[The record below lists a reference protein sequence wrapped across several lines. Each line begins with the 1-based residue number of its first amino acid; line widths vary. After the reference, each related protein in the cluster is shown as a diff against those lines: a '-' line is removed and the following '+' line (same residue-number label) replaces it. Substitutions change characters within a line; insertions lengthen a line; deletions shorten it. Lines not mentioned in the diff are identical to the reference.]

1 MAASENQQLN
11 ELYEF
16 GPFRVDSE
24 KEVLLRAGHPVPLTP
39 KTFQI
44 LLVLVRHHK
53 EVVTKDDLMK
63 AVWPETYVE
72 EANLSRN
79 IFMLRK
85 ALGENPQD
93 HQYILTVPGRGYRF
107 AENVRLVPEHEVTV
121 VAAQHSKVEVQVK
134 ETKPWA
140 SLWAAAAILLIAMV
154 LFASDAGSLRS
165 KMLSGWSAT
174 PKIRSLA
181 VLPLTNMS
189 GDPEQE
195 YFADAMTEELITEL
209 SHIGALKVTSRTSV
223 MPYKGEKKPLPQIA
237 RELNVDA
244 VMEGSVLRSGNRV
257 RVAAHMIYA
266 PTDQNLMA
274 ETYERDLGDVLRLQR
289 EVAEAI
295 AQKVRLELTPEEELR
310 LHQARE
316 VNPEAYQAYLMAQRF
331 DQEKRQG
338 IEKAKSYYEYA
349 IQKDPG
355 FALAY
360 LGLARAYRDF
370 GEFRW
375 LSPQDAYPPAI
386 QAVRKALELDEK
398 NCGAHWTLA
407 HLTWRYEW
415 DWETTE
421 REFRYAPELCPNTAA
436 AHWQLAFYLGWSG
449 RGTEALTENAKTQEL
464 DPRRP
469 DLLRLQA
476 LIDYHVRNYK
486 AMTEVSRQDVA
497 ANANS
502 WVAHYLLG
510 IGYEGTGQTLQAIP
524 ECQKAVELSG
534 GDQDP
539 AAALAHA
546 YATLGRRAEAE
557 KILGE
562 WQRQSQTSYVSPYM
576 IATVYASLGEKNKA
590 FEYLEKAY
598 QERSSDLPYFLRADL
613 RIDSLRSDPR
623 FQDLLRRMN
632 FPQ

>member
-1 MAASENQQLN
+1 MSASESQQLK

-24 KEVLLRAGHPVPLTP
+24 REVLLRAGQPVPLTP

-53 EVVTKDDLMK
+53 EVVTKDNLMK
-63 AVWPETYVE
+63 AVWPDTYVE

-85 ALGENPQD
+85 ALGESPQD

-107 AENVRLVPEHEVTV
+107 AENVRLLPEQEVSI
-121 VAAQHSKVEVQVK
+121 VAAQHSKVQVQIK
-134 ETKPWA
+134 ETRPWA
-140 SLWAAAAILLIAMV
+140 WLWAVAAVLLIAVV
-154 LFASDAGSLRS
+154 LFAVDAGGLRDKVIS
-165 KMLSGWSAT
+165 SSSAA
-174 PKIRSLA
+174 PQIRSLA

-223 MPYKGEKKPLPQIA
+223 MPYKGEKKPLPQIG
-237 RELNVDA
+237 RELHVDA

-257 RVAAHMIYA
+257 RVATHMIYA
-266 PTDQNLMA
+266 ATDQNLMA

-295 AQKVRLELTPEEELR
+295 AQKVRLKLTPEEQLR

-331 DQEKRQG
+331 DQEKHQE
-338 IEKAKSYYEYA
+338 IKKAKSYYEYA
-349 IQKDPG
+349 IEKDSE

-360 LGLARAYRDF
+360 LGLARTYRDL
-370 GEFRW
+370 GGFRW
-375 LSPQDAYPPAI
+375 LSPQDAYPPAK
-386 QAVRKALELDEK
+386 QAVRKALELDEN
-398 NCGAHWTLA
+398 NCGARWTLA
-407 HLTWRYEW
+407 FLTWRYDW
-415 DWETTE
+415 DWRGAE
-421 REFRYAPELCPNTAA
+421 REFRYALELCPNTAA
-436 AHWQLAFYLGWSG
+436 AHLQLAFYLGWSG
-449 RGTEALTENAKTQEL
+449 RGAEALTENAKAQEL

-469 DLLRLQA
+469 DLLRNQA
-476 LIDYHVRNYK
+476 TIDYHVRDYK
-486 AMTEVSRQDVA
+486 AMTEVSRQDLA
-497 ANANS
+497 ANPNS
-502 WVAHYLLG
+502 WLTHYFLG
-510 IGYEGTGQTLQAIP
+510 VGSEGTGKTMEAIA
-524 ECQKAVELSG
+524 EYQKAVELSR

-562 WQRQSQTSYVSPYM
+562 WRRQSQTSYVSPYM

-590 FEYLEKAY
+590 FEFLEKAY

-613 RIDSLRSDPR
+613 RIDNLRSDPR
-623 FQDLLRRMN
+623 FQDLMRRMN